1 MEEYE
6 EGASQLCSRNSNSTH
21 GAAFPM
27 KKQLF
32 KEARFPRL
40 LRGKLFSA
48 AGELEIALAVDDS
61 AAAEMRRSPASVK
74 KGGPIA

>member
-1 MEEYE
+1 
-6 EGASQLCSRNSNSTH
+6 
-21 GAAFPM
+21 M

-61 AAAEMRRSPASVK
+61 AAAEMSRSPASGE